1 MERTDV
7 ATRLG
12 VIPLWAPAGALAS
25 GKPIVLV
32 ITGAWADPDDMLKTP
47 DVVAPTWD
55 AAVMRLPGNGTP
67 WLSET
72 SIPAWAQAVSELIET
87 VLAGRRVVLVGLSV
101 GALLALAV
109 RSAQVKGVVALEP
122 PLVMSKLWPMAGRL
136 AARWRE
142 VPEDRGVLGAVFGGV
157 GEETREERTWF
168 HLFDSAPPVHVVL
181 GEAPLMPPRGLD
193 RFPSFVDVAE
203 RAWLLA
209 RPGVE
214 VTVAK
219 GAGHN
224 IHVAAPGLLREVLLE
239 ALAAAAA
246 GPPLA

>member
-101 GALLALAV
+101 DD
-109 RSAQVKGVVALEP
+109 VAHRFKLE
-122 PLVMSKLWPMAGRL
+122 
-136 AARWRE
+136 WRE
-142 VPEDRGVLGAVFGGV
+142 SGGPVVTTPLKKSFGSRFIEQALPGQ
-157 GEETREERTWF
+157 
-168 HLFDSAPPVHVVL
+168 LQ
-181 GEAPLMPPRGLD
+181 GEARLIFEPTGLIC
-193 RFPSFVDVAE
+193 DV
-203 RAWLLA
+203 
-209 RPGVE
+209 
-214 VTVAK
+214 
-219 GAGHN
+219 N
-224 IHVAAPGLLREVLLE
+224 IPIASLQEQVITLK
-239 ALAAAAA
+239 
-246 GPPLA
+246 